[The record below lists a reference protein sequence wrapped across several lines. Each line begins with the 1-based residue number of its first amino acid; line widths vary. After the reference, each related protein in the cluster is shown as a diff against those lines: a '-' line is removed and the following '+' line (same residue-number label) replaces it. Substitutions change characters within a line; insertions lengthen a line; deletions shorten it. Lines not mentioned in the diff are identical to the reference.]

1 MCQALI
7 LLLKYFNGAFYKEKK
22 IATSKACAKVLTIS
36 NKLLQNTVTF
46 LIRTEIKLLFWCLDY
61 HSFPAA
67 FFLN

>member
-36 NKLLQNTVTF
+36 NKLLQNTVIF
-46 LIRTEIKLLFWCLDY
+46 FYSNRNKIPFWSLDY